1 MYIIN
6 PYACFICPYQI
17 TNQRKKLNFFFSS
30 KIFMESS
37 MNNAF
42 IISKC
47 ETSTTFSSDRTPEE
61 SSWSMYLE
69 DFCEASS
76 SAVHMGDFSSSSI
89 PDAMSF
95 VATKK
100 TFDMSKQEGPNY
112 SNNLNI
118 KRTRNR
124 EIPFGTHCDLEDTAS
139 SPSRSPNV
147 SLYLSLVS
155 IYI

>member
-1 MYIIN
+1 
-6 PYACFICPYQI
+6 
-17 TNQRKKLNFFFSS
+17 
-30 KIFMESS
+30 MESS

-61 SSWSMYLE
+61 NSWSMYLE